1 MQYVFEYTVNYD
13 RITYRYRRNDS
24 AILMQGALGVGE
36 TYSLAA
42 LNGTVSSIGVGDVIG
57 TFVLSGTLGAIGA
70 KGGAATF
77 KRAGQIEASFIKYA
91 TRDISRY
98 GASIIEALGKYG
110 GKYLNEFI
118 IPTVKSALTTESILL
133 GAGVSYYWG
142 QSIFG
147 R

>member
-1 MQYVFEYTVNYD
+1 MRVK
-13 RITYRYRRNDS
+13 
-24 AILMQGALGVGE
+24 LGE

-42 LNGTVSSIGVGDVIG
+42 LSGTVSSIGVGDVIG
-57 TFVLSGTLGAIGA
+57 AFVLSGTLGMVGA
-70 KGGAATF
+70 KQAAAGF
-77 KRAGQIEASFIKYA
+77 GRIGQIESSFIKYA
-91 TRDISRY
+91 KRDISRY

-142 QSIFG
+142 QNIFG